1 MDSLNEFIKSDKS
14 SGDYMKYCVSSLTNA
29 DQELAKKYLKFQPK
43 ADK

>member
-1 MDSLNEFIKSDKS
+1 MDTLNEFIKNDKS
-14 SGDYMKYCVSSLTNA
+14 GADYLKYCVNSLTSA